1 MSQRGGMRTRAK
13 RSVRALGRRAAR
25 SRTALRFAAALVALA
40 VATAASAHH
49 SFAVHF
55 VADKIVTVKGT
66 VEEFTFHNPH
76 GLLML
81 TAKDDKGVEQ
91 HWRIETNSPNI
102 LRRRGW
108 SEDSI
113 KPGDQVTIEGYP
125 ARDGSPSMR
134 VYRVTF
140 PDGRELVGQRPDP
153 TVVPGQD

>member
-1 MSQRGGMRTRAK
+1 MGKNRKTMSLTR
-13 RSVRALGRRAAR
+13 S
-25 SRTALRFAAALVALA
+25 ALRAGGLLIALLVA
-40 VATAASAHH
+40 TGAAAHH

-66 VEEFTFHNPH
+66 VEEFTFRNPH

-81 TAKDDKGVEQ
+81 TAKDASGVEQ
-91 HWRIETNSPNI
+91 HWRIETNSPNV

-113 KPGDQVTIEGYP
+113 KSGDQVTVEGYP

-134 VYRVTF
+134 VYRVRF

-153 TVVPGQD
+153 TIVPGQD

>member
-1 MSQRGGMRTRAK
+1 MGTHDHGIRLTAARGRGALMAI
-13 RSVRALGRRAAR
+13 RSAALALALG
-25 SRTALRFAAALVALA
+25 L
-40 VATAASAHH
+40 AASAAAHH

-55 VADKIVTVKGT
+55 VADKLVTVKGRVT
-66 VEEFTFHNPH
+66 EFSFRNPH
-76 GLLML
+76 GLISVD
-81 TAKDDKGVEQ
+81 AKDADGTEQ

-125 ARDGSPSMR
+125 ARDGSTSMR

-140 PDGRELVGQRPDP
+140 ADGHELIGQRPDP
-153 TVVPGQD
+153 AAVPGQD

>member
-1 MSQRGGMRTRAK
+1 MRTRDPTAVL
-13 RSVRALGRRAAR
+13 RERRALLVVRI
-25 SRTALRFAAALVALA
+25 AAAMLAFGAAGSVA
-40 VATAASAHH
+40 AHH

-55 VADKIVTVKGT
+55 VADKVVTVKGT
-66 VEEFTFHNPH
+66 VEEFSFRNPH

-81 TAKDDKGVEQ
+81 TSKDAGGTEQ

-113 KPGDQVTIEGYP
+113 KPGDQVTVEGYP

-140 PDGRELVGQRPDP
+140 PDGHELVGQRPDP
-153 TVVPGQD
+153 AIVPGQD

>member
-1 MSQRGGMRTRAK
+1 ML
-13 RSVRALGRRAAR
+13 VRASSERTAAR
-25 SRTALRFAAALVALA
+25 ERGSSRLVRILAALLAFVAA
-40 VATAASAHH
+40 GSAAAHH

-66 VEEFTFHNPH
+66 VEEFSFRNPH

-81 TAKDDKGVEQ
+81 TGKDEHGVEQ

-113 KPGDQVTIEGYP
+113 KPGDQVTVEGYP

-140 PDGRELVGQRPDP
+140 ADGRELIGQRPDP

>member
-1 MSQRGGMRTRAK
+1 MNRDTAGTVPPARGRAP
-13 RSVRALGRRAAR
+13 RRGL
-25 SRTALRFAAALVALA
+25 S
-40 VATAASAHH
+40 VATALLALGVATSAVAHH

-66 VEEFTFHNPH
+66 VTEFSFRNPH
-76 GLLML
+76 GLLMVD
-81 TAKDDKGVEQ
+81 AKDADGAQQ

-113 KPGDQVTIEGYP
+113 KPGDQVTVEGYP
-125 ARDGSPSMR
+125 ARDGSTSMR

-140 PDGRELVGQRPDP
+140 ADGHELIGQRPDP
-153 TVVPGQD
+153 AVAPGQD